1 MTMLTRHYEP
11 DNKLIRLTDLAKN
24 LGVVRKQSAFS
35 EDDYV
40 PTTYHKCK
48 DLNVCQ
54 DYQRLINEG
63 FIRAAGF
70 FDPTMIS
77 PMIVYRRPDGSMVI
91 VDGQH
96 SGCIAV
102 IYTQSAGNT
111 KFPCMVFDH
120 PKDFTLKQC
129 IEAESNHFKNRQK
142 NRTNLGAVEVLRA
155 GIAAQQSDA
164 LETQEMLYSL
174 GVCIEN
180 IGDVDGISVHGY
192 AKLLE
197 AHKTCGLSACK
208 EAIERYDDLRINPSY
223 EKLNIGGDMKGA
235 LIFGLAKV
243 IWFRNEHL
251 GAGEKTQALDT
262 YLDKYL
268 GKKKPDDLQSKTAGI
283 AQGILI
289 ARRIISACNN
299 LIESGVIVK
308 TNGDEFKI
316 TIGEELLETA
326 GMGDPGMIK

>member
-11 DNKLIRLTDLAKN
+11 DNKLIGLTDLAKN
-24 LGVVRKQSAFS
+24 LGVVRKQRAFS

-40 PTTYHKCK
+40 PITYHKLK
-48 DLNVCQ
+48 DLWVCE
-54 DYQRLINEG
+54 DYQRLINVG
-63 FIRAAGF
+63 FIKGAKF

-77 PMIVYRRPDGSMVI
+77 PMIVYRRPDGTMVI

-96 SGCIAV
+96 EGCIGA
-102 IYTQSAGNT
+102 IYTQSADNL
-111 KFPCMVFDH
+111 KFPCMVFEH
-120 PKDFTLKQC
+120 PGDFTLKQC
-129 IEAESNHFKNRQK
+129 IEAEAEHFKARQK
-142 NRTNLGAVEVLRA
+142 NRTNLGAVETLRA
-155 GIAAQQSDA
+155 GIAAGHTDA
-164 LETQEMLYSL
+164 LQTEDMLYSL

-180 IGDVDGISVHGY
+180 IGDVDGIPVHGY
-192 AKLLE
+192 AKLLD
-197 AHKTCGLSACK
+197 AYKTCGFSACK
-208 EAIERYDDLRINPSY
+208 EAIERYDDLRISPSY
-223 EKLNIGGDMKGA
+223 EKWNIRGEMKGA

-268 GKKKPDDLQSKTAGI
+268 GKKSPEDLQNKTAGNM
-283 AQGILI
+283 QGVLI
-289 ARRIISACNN
+289 ARRIIDACNN

-316 TIGEELLETA
+316 TIGEELLEKA
-326 GMGDPGMIK
+326 SMGDPSIIK

>member
-11 DNKLIRLTDLAKN
+11 NNNLISLTDLAKS
-24 LGVVRKQSAFS
+24 LGIVKKQRAFS

-155 GIAAQQSDA
+155 GIAAGQTDA
-164 LETQEMLYSL
+164 LQTEDMLYSL

-197 AHKTCGLSACK
+197 AYKTCGFSACK
-208 EAIERYDDLRINPSY
+208 EAIELYDHLRISPSY
-223 EKLNIGGDMKGA
+223 EKWSIRGDMKGA

-243 IWFRNEHL
+243 IWFRNEYC

-262 YLDKYL
+262 YLTKYL
-268 GKKKPDDLQSKTAGI
+268 GKKNPDDLQNKTAGPI
-283 AQGILI
+283 QGVLI
-289 ARRIISACNN
+289 ARRIIDACNN

-316 TIGEELLETA
+316 TIGEELLEKA
-326 GMGDPGMIK
+326 GMGDPSIIK

>member
-1 MTMLTRHYEP
+1 MTTLTKHYEP
-11 DNKLIRLTDLAKN
+11 DNKLIRLTNLAKN
-24 LGVVRKQSAFS
+24 LGIVKNRHAFS

-40 PTTYHKCK
+40 PTTYHKLK
-48 DLNVCQ
+48 DLWVCE
-54 DYQRLINEG
+54 DYQRLINVG
-63 FIRAAGF
+63 FIKGAKF

-77 PMIVYRRPDGSMVI
+77 PMIVYRRPDGTMVI

-96 SGCIAV
+96 EGCIGV
-102 IYTQSAGNT
+102 IYTQSADNT
-111 KFPCMVFDH
+111 KFPCMVFEH

-129 IEAESNHFKNRQK
+129 IEAEAEHFKDRQK
-142 NRTNLGAVEVLRA
+142 NRTNLGAVETLRA
-155 GIAAQQSDA
+155 GIAASHPDA
-164 LETQEMLYSL
+164 LQTEETLHDL

-192 AKLLE
+192 AKLLA
-197 AHKTCGLSACK
+197 AHKTCGFKACK
-208 EAIERYDDLRINPSY
+208 EAIELYDDLRINPSY
-223 EKLNIGGDMKGA
+223 EKWSTRGDMKGA
-235 LIFGLAKV
+235 LIYGLAKV

-251 GAGEKTQALDT
+251 GSGEKTQALDT

-268 GKKKPDDLQSKTAGI
+268 GKRNPDDLQNKTAGI

-299 LIESGVIVK
+299 LMESGVIIK

-326 GMGDPGMIK
+326 GMGDPSIIK

>member
-1 MTMLTRHYEP
+1 MSSLTRHYEP
-11 DNKLIRLTDLAKN
+11 DNKLISLTDLAKS
-24 LGVVRKQSAFS
+24 LGIVKKRHVFS

-48 DLNVCQ
+48 DLKVCQ

-63 FIRAAGF
+63 FIRQAGF

-77 PMIVYRRPDGSMVI
+77 SMIVYRRPDGTLVI

-96 SGCIAV
+96 EGCIAV
-102 IYTQSAGNT
+102 IYTQSAGET

-129 IEAESNHFKNRQK
+129 IESESNHFKSRQK
-142 NRTNLGAVEVLRA
+142 NRTNLGAIEVLRA
-155 GIAAQQSDA
+155 GIAAGNSDA
-164 LETQEMLYSL
+164 LQTEDMLYSL
-174 GVCIEN
+174 GVCIQN

-208 EAIERYDDLRINPSY
+208 EAIKLYDHLRTHPSY
-223 EKLNIGGDMKGA
+223 DKWTVRGDMKGA
-235 LIFGLAKV
+235 LILGLAKV

-251 GAGEKTQALDT
+251 GSGEKTQALDT

-268 GKKKPDDLQSKTAGI
+268 GRKNPDHLQEKTAGPL
-283 AQGILI
+283 QGVII
-289 ARRIISACNN
+289 ARRIIDACNN

-316 TIGEELLETA
+316 TIGEQLLEEA
-326 GMGDPGMIK
+326 DMGDPSTIK

>member
-11 DNKLIRLTDLAKN
+11 DNKLIRLTDLAKS
-24 LGVVRKQSAFS
+24 LKIVRKQHEFS
-35 EDDYV
+35 EDDYT

-48 DLNVCQ
+48 DLWVCE

-63 FIRAAGF
+63 FIKAAKF

-77 PMIVYRRPDGSMVI
+77 PMIVYRRPDGTMVI

-96 SGCIAV
+96 EGCIAV
-102 IYTQSAGNT
+102 IYTQSAGNL
-111 KFPCMVFDH
+111 KFPCMVFEH
-120 PKDFTLKQC
+120 PEDFTLKQC
-129 IEAESNHFKNRQK
+129 IEAEAEHFKSRQK
-142 NRTNLGAVEVLRA
+142 NRTNLGAVETLRA
-155 GIAAQQSDA
+155 GIAAGHTDA
-164 LETQEMLYSL
+164 LQTEDMLYSL

-192 AKLLE
+192 AKLL
-197 AHKTCGLSACK
+197 AAYKTCGFSACK

-223 EKLNIGGDMKGA
+223 EKWSIRGDMKGA

-243 IWFRNEHL
+243 VWFRNEHL
-251 GAGEKTQALDT
+251 GAGEKTQALDA

-268 GKKKPDDLQSKTAGI
+268 GKRNPDDLQNKTAGPM
-283 AQGILI
+283 QETLI

-299 LIESGVIVK
+299 LMESGVIIK

-326 GMGDPGMIK
+326 GMGDPSIIK